1 MEACPRSARMP
12 PPGRP
17 MLPSSACRIPAVRM
31 YCTPTVWC
39 VQPTEYTQ
47 AVVRSRPEFAVTARA
62 TSRNT
67 SGSMPQMSPTISGC
81 SGAKCRFITW

>member
-1 MEACPRSARMP
+1 M
-12 PPGRP
+12 
-17 MLPSSACRIPAVRM
+17 PAVRM

-67 SGSMPQMSPTISGC
+67 SGSMPQMSPTISGV
-81 SGAKCRFITW
+81 